1 MRKILKHLRIH
12 IFRGFLA
19 IIPLGLSYLVIR
31 FLYLA
36 IDARI
41 TRVIDRFLGF
51 KIPGLG
57 ILLVLIFLY
66 LLGLAASNWLG
77 RRAFALIELVTT
89 RIPLIKTI
97 YTLGKQLADAISLPE
112 KQAFKKVVMVE
123 HFRPGLWS
131 VGFVTGTLTSEGD
144 RPEKLLKVFI
154 PTAPNPTT
162 GFVVMVKESQVRSL
176 DWTVPEAM
184 NTIISGGIVG
194 PEKI

>member
-1 MRKILKHLRIH
+1 MRDIFKHLRTH

-19 IIPLGLSYLVIR
+19 IIPLGLSYLLIR

-36 IDARI
+36 ID
-41 TRVIDRFLGF
+41 TRVAKLIDRLLGF

-57 ILLVLIFLY
+57 ILLVLVLLY

-77 RRAFALIELVTT
+77 RRAFALIEQVSR

-112 KQAFKKVVMVE
+112 KQAFKRAVMVE

-131 VGFVTGTLTSEGD
+131 IGFVTGTLTSEGD
-144 RPEKLLKVFI
+144 RAEKLLKVFI
-154 PTAPNPTT
+154 PTAPNPTS
-162 GFVVMVKESQVRSL
+162 GFMVMVKESQVRSL
-176 DWTVPEAM
+176 DWTVAEAM

-194 PEKI
+194 PDKI